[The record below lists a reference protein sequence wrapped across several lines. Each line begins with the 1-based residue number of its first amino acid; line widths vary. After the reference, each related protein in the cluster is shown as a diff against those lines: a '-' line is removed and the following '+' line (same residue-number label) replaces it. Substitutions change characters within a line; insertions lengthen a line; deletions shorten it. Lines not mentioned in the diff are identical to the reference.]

1 MRIFLFLFF
10 LSSGVFAQDRSYWLR
25 EMDKMCRPVMEGLAQ
40 DSLRIKMPKRVSI
53 RTDNRES
60 RLSVQY
66 VEVLGRVLSGI
77 GPWLALEEGDEAEQA
92 LRRQYRTWFVNGM
105 ANALDSTKKD
115 YMRFDLAG
123 QQLVD
128 ASFIALGFIRAPK
141 LWDLLPQ
148 AERER
153 LVGAIRSTRQ
163 FKPGFSNWLLF
174 SAMNEVFLAKF
185 GYDYDKMRIDYAL
198 MQHEQWYVGDGM
210 YKDGDAY
217 AFDYYNSYVIH
228 PYLATILAEMDT
240 RTTAY
245 KSMWEKVK
253 ARNARYALIQERLI
267 GADGSFPPSGRS
279 LIYRGAAFHHLA
291 DVAWRQALPAALQ
304 PAQVRGALTAML
316 KKTLEAPSTYRDQ
329 WLTLGL
335 YGEQPNIA
343 DVYNN
348 QGSPYLATTAF
359 LPLGLGPKNPFWAD
373 ARVDWT
379 QVKVWR
385 GEDVKHDPKIK

>member
-1 MRIFLFLFF
+1 MRLLLFLLLF
-10 LSSGVFAQDRSYWLR
+10 SIGAYAQERSYWLR
-25 EMDKMCRPVMEGLAQ
+25 EMDKMCRPVVESLAK
-40 DSLRIKMPKRVSI
+40 DSLKIKMPKRVSI

-60 RLSVQY
+60 RISVQY

-77 GPWLALEEGDEAEQA
+77 GPWLALEEGDEEEKA
-92 LRRQYRTWFVNGM
+92 LRSQYRSWFLQGM

-128 ASFIALGFIRAPK
+128 ASFIAIGFVRAPK

-148 AERER
+148 RDRNR
-153 LVGAIRSTRQ
+153 LVQAIRSTRQ

-185 GYDYDKMRIDYAL
+185 GYEYDSMRIDYAL

-210 YKDGDAY
+210 YKDGEFF

-228 PYLATILAEMDT
+228 PYLATILGEMDS
-240 RTTAY
+240 RTGAY
-245 KSMWEKVK
+245 KAMWERVK
-253 ARNARYALIQERLI
+253 ARNARYAIIQERTI
-267 GADGSFPPSGRS
+267 GADGSFPPVGRS

-291 DVAWRQALPAALQ
+291 DVAWRRALPEALR

-316 KKTLEAPSTYRDQ
+316 KKTLEARSTYEEK

-335 YGEQPNIA
+335 YGEQPAIA

-348 QGSPYLATTAF
+348 QGSPYLASTAF
-359 LPLGLGPKNPFWAD
+359 LPLGLGPSDPFWAEPS
-373 ARVDWT
+373 ADWT
-379 QVKVWR
+379 QLKVWR
-385 GEDVKHDPKIK
+385 GDDVKHDPKIR